1 MNYDLIKQY
10 PNKYNLTIAKIKK
23 LVIVDWDKLKTLT
36 WNNVAMKRTGSW
48 WCHLEGCQ
56 LGNGQFDDE
65 DEFWIGFREE
75 DNKIDCHFSS
85 YGGMCHYVFTEFYNL
100 AEIQNKFDL
109 HVQVNAI
116 KWLNKLIDENVLALP
131 NE

>member
-1 MNYDLIKQY
+1 MNLDLLKKH

-36 WNNVAMKRTGSW
+36 WHNPAMKRTGSW

-56 LGNGQFDDE
+56 TSGRIDDE

-85 YGGMCHYVFTEFYNL
+85 YGGMCGYTFKTFYNM
-100 AEIQNKFDL
+100 AEIENDL
-109 HVQVNAI
+109 DFNVQVNAI
-116 KWLNKLIDENVLALP
+116 AWLNKMIDDKILALP
-131 NE
+131 D

>member
-10 PNKYNLTIAKIKK
+10 PNKYNLTISKIKK

-56 LGNGQFDDE
+56 LGNEQLNDE
-65 DEFWIGFREE
+65 CEFWIGFREE
-75 DNKIDCHFSS
+75 DNKIDCNFSS
-85 YGGMCHYVFTEFYNL
+85 YGGMCHYIFTKFYNL
-100 AEIQNKFDL
+100 AEIQNKFHL

-116 KWLNKLIDENVLALP
+116 KWLNKMIDENVLALP